1 MSTKTNFKR
10 IALVAVAALGLGV
23 LSSVPSNA
31 VIPAASITSSAT
43 TGTSGQTQGAAA
55 MDSSTAAIVSM
66 SFTATAADSVSV
78 TVIPKAKPTGALL
91 YPRLLLMLQDT
102 TTSTGLTSVGVV
114 TLPGTNTAQPSATES
129 NTAAIVVAAA
139 NTVAAANFK
148 AFIDTATLSTSRNAG
163 TYTWTVAIT
172 PYSANFSTQIGNTDI
187 KYQDVSI
194 TVAALATASTVAS
207 AAYSKAWISTA
218 GAASADVAVNSVA
231 TASNTPVGY
240 ITVKLR
246 NASDTNSASESVT
259 VTTTVGQVGTSSNR
273 GRSVVLAYSTDMDV
287 NIYADGTAGVATINV
302 STPSV
307 TFAAKTATFY
317 ATAPSKLV
325 ASVIN
330 SVPGAGSTVALAV
343 KATDA
348 AGIAWAG
355 TLYTYSDT
363 VGVISNAASSCSYVA
378 ANSRHECSI
387 TTVAAG
393 TAKVTVRDAATVA
406 TSTVAS
412 DAVSFTTSLSSA
424 ATVKLSFDKAT
435 YAPGEK
441 ATLTV
446 QVLDSA
452 GKDVGG
458 PATYANLFATGGIG
472 TTSGFSAGPGGSAT
486 VLTGVE
492 VITAAPNLADI
503 TKTGTVPVKTF
514 SVYMPFSGGAVTV
527 SAVGGVS
534 LPTAGQI
541 KYSATATVT
550 DSGAAALAAVNALA
564 TTVASLKTLITTLT
578 NLVLKI
584 QKKVKA

>member
-43 TGTSGQTQGAAA
+43 AGTSGQTQGAAG
-55 MDSSTAAIVSM
+55 MDSSTAATVSL

-78 TVIPKAKPTGALL
+78 TVIPKAKPTDATN
-91 YPRLLLMLQDT
+91 YPTLLLMLQDT
-102 TTSTGLTSVGVV
+102 STSTGKTQVGVTSLPATV
-114 TLPGTNTAQPSATES
+114 TNLPSASES
-129 NTAAIVVAAA
+129 NTAAVVVAAA
-139 NTVAAANFK
+139 NTVAGATFK
-148 AFIDTATLSTSRNAG
+148 AFIDTATASASRTAG
-163 TYTWTVAIT
+163 TYTWTIAIT
-172 PYSANFSTQIGNTDI
+172 PFSANYATQIGNTDI

-194 TVAALATASTVAS
+194 TVAALASQSKVAS
-207 AAYSKAWISTA
+207 AAYSKAYISTT
-218 GAASADVAVNSVA
+218 GAANADAAVNVVA
-231 TASNTPVGY
+231 TASDTPRAY
-240 ITVKLR
+240 LTIKLR
-246 NASDTNSASESVT
+246 NASDGTAASESVT
-259 VTTTVGQVGTSSNR
+259 VTTTVGQVGTTSNR
-273 GRSVVLAYSTDMDV
+273 GRSVVLAYSTDMDI
-287 NIYADGTAGVATINV
+287 NIYSDGTAGVATISI

-307 TFAAKTATFY
+307 TFAAKSATFY
-317 ATAPSKLV
+317 STAPSKLV

-330 SVPGAGSTVALAV
+330 SVPGAGSTTAIAV
-343 KATDA
+343 KATDS
-348 AGIAWAG
+348 AGNAWAG

-378 ANSRHECSI
+378 ANARHECAVVG
-387 TTVAAG
+387 VAAG

-412 DAVSFTTSLSSA
+412 DPVSLTVSLAPISS
-424 ATVKLSFDKAT
+424 VKLSFDKAT

-446 QVLDSA
+446 QVLDST

-458 PATYANLFATGGIG
+458 PATYANLFATGGIS
-472 TTSGFSAGPGGSAT
+472 TTSGFSAGPSGSAT
-486 VLTGVE
+486 DISGVS
-492 VITAAPNLADI
+492 ITTAAPNLADP
-503 TKTGTVPVKTF
+503 TKSGTVPVKTY
-514 SVYMPFSGGAVTV
+514 SVYMPFSGGKVEV
-527 SAVGGVS
+527 SATGGTS
-534 LPTAGQI
+534 LPAAGQI
-541 KYSATATVT
+541 KYTASATVT